1 MEANSMTQG
10 ILGLIQHIE
19 DIITSASRMPLLG
32 KSLVDPEELLE
43 VLEKIRVALPDE
55 VHEAQWVV
63 NEKERIFAEA
73 NEEARRIRREA
84 QDYVN
89 SLVADHRLV
98 LEAEKQA
105 AYIIN
110 EAQKEAQN
118 MVAESSQYAD
128 RMLGQL
134 EQSLQRAIEVVRSS
148 RQEMAA
154 TAHRDE
160 D

>member
-1 MEANSMTQG
+1 MTQG

>member
-1 MEANSMTQG
+1 MTQG
-10 ILGLIQHIE
+10 LLGLIQHIE
-19 DIITSASRMPLLG
+19 DIIASASRVPLLG
-32 KSLVDPEELLE
+32 KAMVDPEELLE

-55 VHEAQWVV
+55 IHQAQWVA

-105 AYIIN
+105 AYITD
-110 EAQKEAQN
+110 EAQKEARD
-118 MVAESSQYAD
+118 MVAESSRYAD
-128 RMLGQL
+128 KMLGQL
-134 EQSLQRAIEVVRSS
+134 EQSLLRAMDVVRSS

-154 TAHRDE
+154 AEQRDE
-160 D
+160 E

>member
-1 MEANSMTQG
+1 MTQG

-134 EQSLQRAIEVVRSS
+134 EQSLQRAIEVVHSS

>member
-1 MEANSMTQG
+1 MTQG

-105 AYIIN
+105 AYIIIWH
-110 EAQKEAQN
+110 KKKLKRWWPSHRN
-118 MVAESSQYAD
+118 MLIECSA
-128 RMLGQL
+128 
-134 EQSLQRAIEVVRSS
+134 SLSKVSNGR
-148 RQEMAA
+148 
-154 TAHRDE
+154 
-160 D
+160 